1 MKEYSGWEYLLID
14 VANNSPFGLAKKTF
28 EERIQWATVNLT
40 GLETAAEF
48 RDWKE
53 RPLYLKAVMA
63 VRAAQRGEPS
73 GHLVGLD
80 AVCSGMQIMSV
91 VTGCLKGA
99 EATGLVDANTRADA
113 YTDCTK
119 IMSRI
124 LGRTLDDSDRDN
136 IKQATMTSLY
146 GSKAEPI
153 KVFGEGTDEL
163 NAFYK
168 ALYELAPGPCELLE
182 ALLQSWQDGALFH
195 AWKLPDGY
203 DARVKV
209 MQEVETRI
217 EVDELDHATFTYTY
231 YVNEGEPSGVK
242 NAANVV
248 HSLDGYVLRSLV
260 RRCNYDADLMVAAQ
274 QLIELELME
283 RAVGNKQ
290 SRDFAHPSRMTQ
302 YYCEQY
308 RRSSMPDIT
317 MIPYLTEEDVICM
330 GENHLR
336 QLNTIIG
343 SMLEHKPFP
352 IVTVHD
358 DFRAHPNNLNWVR
371 KHYRNILAELAQ
383 SNVISDI
390 LSQLYKREG
399 TFPKFSTSLPEKI
412 SQSAYAIC

>member
-14 VANNSPFGLAKKTF
+14 VANNSPFGLDKKVF
-28 EERIQWATVNLT
+28 EERIAWATENLT
-40 GLETAAEF
+40 DLEIVAEYQV
-48 RDWKE
+48 WKE
-53 RPLYLKAVMA
+53 RPLYIKAVMA

-80 AVCSGMQIMSV
+80 AVCSGMQLMAA

-99 EATGLVDANTRADA
+99 EATGLIDPNRRADA

-124 LGRTLDDSDRDN
+124 LGKTLDDSDRDN

-163 NAFYK
+163 NAFYQ

-182 ALLQSWQDGALFH
+182 ALLQSWQEDALLH

-217 EVDELDHATFTYTY
+217 EVDELDHATFTYVY

-260 RRCNYDADLMVAAQ
+260 RRCNYDADIMVAAQ
-274 QLIELELME
+274 QLIEWELLE
-283 RAVGNKQ
+283 RAFGQQQ
-290 SRDFAHPSRMTQ
+290 SRNYAHPSRMTQ

-308 RRSSMPDIT
+308 RRSNMPDIV
-317 MIPYLTEEDVICM
+317 MIPHLTEEDVICM

-336 QLNTIIG
+336 QLNQIIT

-358 DFRAHPNNLNWVR
+358 DFRAHPNNLNHVR
-371 KHYRNILAELAQ
+371 KHYREILAQLAE

-390 LSQLYKREG
+390 LSQLHKREG
-399 TFPKFSTSLPEKI
+399 TFPKFSTSLPQKI
-412 SQSAYAIC
+412 RQSAYALC